1 MNKETE
7 EKEAIEHWNGLVQ
20 NKTMNK
26 DNAIQSLKNLK
37 EDLGWKDVVRVLKE
51 NIKNAR
57 KELFDEEA
65 VLDDP
70 IAEVVRINKLRSR
83 IKDRIS
89 LINLPDIQIGLYT
102 GKEFKIK
109 EFDPYEK

>member
-1 MNKETE
+1 
-7 EKEAIEHWNGLVQ
+7 
-20 NKTMNK
+20 MNK
-26 DNAIQSLKNLK
+26 DNAIESLKNLK
-37 EDLGWKDVVRVLKE
+37 EDLGWKDIVRVLKE
-51 NIKNAR
+51 NVKDAR
-57 KELFDEEA
+57 RELLDEDT

-70 IAEVVRINKLRSR
+70 IAEVVRINKLRNR
-83 IKDRIS
+83 INDRIT